1 MFQLTQSKE
10 TQGDKNRHILRK
22 LHNIDDSDFERF
34 LGHLKTTQPKVSER
48 IINVRA
54 QVQASGSTSEDDF
67 GNDFDPGM
75 IVN

>member
-1 MFQLTQSKE
+1 MSY
-10 TQGDKNRHILRK
+10 LRY
-22 LHNIDDSDFERF
+22 
-34 LGHLKTTQPKVSER
+34 LGLLVHSGIQKITQPKVSER

-75 IVN
+75 IETCKGKYSITNRRF

>member
-1 MFQLTQSKE
+1 MLPVPLDCPFL
-10 TQGDKNRHILRK
+10 LA
-22 LHNIDDSDFERF
+22 F

-54 QVQASGSTSEDDF
+54 QVKASGATFEDDF

-75 IVN
+75 ILN